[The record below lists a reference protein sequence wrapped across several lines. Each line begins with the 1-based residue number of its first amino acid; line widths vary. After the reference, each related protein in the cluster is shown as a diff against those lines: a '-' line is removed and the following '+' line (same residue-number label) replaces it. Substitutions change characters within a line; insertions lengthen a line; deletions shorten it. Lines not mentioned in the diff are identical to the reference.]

1 MELSPS
7 WEAANC
13 AATQEV
19 SSILWNPPVNNNNN
33 NNNNNSI
40 LRNLHEEGKE

>member
-7 WEAANC
+7 WIASNC

-19 SSILWNPPVNNNNN
+19 PSILWNLKVM
-33 NNNNNSI
+33 
-40 LRNLHEEGKE
+40 LHALPISSSLNW